1 MGIRRHGIALSQ
13 SHALGQGC
21 PHGATNV
28 ALCRNPTDPV
38 LSQPSSSSSL
48 RVPTS
53 SHPGSPYS
61 PHPSPTPR
69 TMPPTKY
76 FASEGSA
83 GRQALDSQIPLSH
96 RNQRPPHCQP
106 RTSRQLLRHTP
117 WCGSFHRRHSS
128 NPLGWDCFSHS
139 FFLRG
144 MVCRHSQFQASERPI
159 TALPIC
165 RADAQHYHHRGWQK
179 PHRRVQPDPYLHGS
193 GLSILCTCEEES
205 GSLGRGRRGR
215 WFSGK
220 DDAQPA
226 PGEFSQRR
234 LPPHQLFGNGS
245 NVPPQPSPALPNP
258 GPAPCPSHVHTEITG
273 IHAGNKPKSA
283 GANN

>member
-1 MGIRRHGIALSQ
+1 MEPLTLPYAEIPQ
-13 SHALGQGC
+13 TPC
-21 PHGATNV
+21 F
-28 ALCRNPTDPV
+28 
-38 LSQPSSSSSL
+38 PSPPPPPP
-48 RVPTS
+48 R
-53 SHPGSPYS
+53 GSPPAATLGPPTHRI
-61 PHPSPTPR
+61 PHP
-69 TMPPTKY
+69 PP
-76 FASEGSA
+76 GQCR
-83 GRQALDSQIPLSH
+83 RQNILLPKALQVNKPSIPKFPFPIGTSV
-96 RNQRPPHCQP
+96 PPHCQP

-139 FFLRG
+139 LFLRG
-144 MVCRHSQFQASERPI
+144 MVCRHSQFQASELI

-165 RADAQHYHHRGWQK
+165 RADAQHYHHRAWQK
-179 PHRRVQPDPYLHGS
+179 PHRRVQPDPYLQSS
-193 GLSILCTCEEES
+193 GLSNLCRCEEES

-258 GPAPCPSHVHTEITG
+258 GPAPCPSPRAHRDHRHPCWE
-273 IHAGNKPKSA
+273 
-283 GANN
+283 